1 MRLTVQTDYSLR
13 MLMHLACH
21 SGALVTIHEI
31 AQRYGISKN
40 HLMKVAH
47 SLGRAGYIETIRG
60 RGGGLRLSRP
70 AKAIL
75 VGTVARQTERGSAL
89 VECFPG
95 GRKGCLVAPGCR
107 LKGVLAEAQEAFFGV
122 LDRYTVHDLVKRNPV
137 LLELLAGDA
146 G

>member
-1 MRLTVQTDYSLR
+1 MRLTVQTDYALR

-21 SGALVTIHEI
+21 AGALVTIHEI

-40 HLMKVAH
+40 HLVKVAH
-47 SLGRAGYIETIRG
+47 TLGREGYIETIRG

-70 AKAIL
+70 AKSIL
-75 VGTVARQTERGSAL
+75 VGAVARQTEQGSAL

-95 GRKGCLVAPGCR
+95 GRMGCLVAPCCR
-107 LKGVLAEAQEAFFGV
+107 LKGVLAEAQEAFFSV